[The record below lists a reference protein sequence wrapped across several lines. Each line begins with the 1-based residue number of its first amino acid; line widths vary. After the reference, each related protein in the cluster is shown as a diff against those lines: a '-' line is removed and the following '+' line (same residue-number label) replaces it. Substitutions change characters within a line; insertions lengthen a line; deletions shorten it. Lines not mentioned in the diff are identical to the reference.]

1 MRLAEPFLLQ
11 FFGADRDCRVRM
23 DGIMHRIWH
32 RHGWLRPFFHLLA
45 AGRIFFPEAGRD
57 IRASMVISLDK
68 EGVSWR
74 RTFAFARLR
83 RFDAVMS
90 YEPATGLVERVGP
103 AGLLEVPWRIARRAP
118 GVIEISTGRLKLRL
132 RHLRLPI
139 PSLLQVSVAAVE
151 RAVGQRIEVEL
162 VLRHC
167 WLGPVFGYEGTF
179 DVRREVISQP
189 APEAA
194 ESRRLERY
202 RGWFYGAAIY
212 NLVWGIVAVAAPEF
226 LFRLIGMSTPADV
239 VMFQAL
245 GMMVLIYAP
254 AYWWLARDPVAHRH
268 LVAIA
273 MLGKLLGPLG
283 FLWAVAGRVLPP
295 SFGLVILINDVLWW
309 PVFLA
314 FLRDAASLSGGWR
327 ELAAGR

>member
-1 MRLAEPFLLQ
+1 
-11 FFGADRDCRVRM
+11 
-23 DGIMHRIWH
+23 
-32 RHGWLRPFFHLLA
+32 
-45 AGRIFFPEAGRD
+45 
-57 IRASMVISLDK
+57 
-68 EGVSWR
+68 
-74 RTFAFARLR
+74 
-83 RFDAVMS
+83 
-90 YEPATGLVERVGP
+90 
-103 AGLLEVPWRIARRAP
+103 
-118 GVIEISTGRLKLRL
+118 
-132 RHLRLPI
+132 
-139 PSLLQVSVAAVE
+139 
-151 RAVGQRIEVEL
+151 
-162 VLRHC
+162 LRHC